1 MLKTILPVD
10 LDDVI
15 RALKIVKTNI
25 KSINAAKISSQR
37 RIIINWMRERFE
49 MLFQNLDANSRKN
62 NDRDES
68 DESKCEMP
76 QKKST

>member
-1 MLKTILPVD
+1 
-10 LDDVI
+10 
-15 RALKIVKTNI
+15 
-25 KSINAAKISSQR
+25 
-37 RIIINWMRERFE
+37 

>member
-1 MLKTILPVD
+1 
-10 LDDVI
+10 VI

-49 MLFQNLDANSRKN
+49 MLFQNLDADSRKN

-76 QKKST
+76 QKKKYLTDFY